1 MVSDSLTVNVYPY
14 PTVPVA
20 NNVNACFGLPIP
32 DLTATSTG
40 TVKWYNDI
48 ALTNLVHTGTN
59 FTTGQTAIGTYTY
72 YLVQIIHGCS
82 SQTKTVTLTI
92 NPVPSAP
99 VSGGNKVVCY
109 GAAVPDLTAAGTDTI
124 HWYSNPSLTTLVHT
138 GSTFSTGQTAVGT
151 YTYYVTQTI
160 SNCQSAAAV
169 VTLTIVDLTMKD
181 SHGTELIRELAERY
195 SQLPMLVVSMHD
207 ESLYGERAIRAGAK
221 GYITKQ
227 EAAGAIRDAIRRVLS
242 GQYHLSDA
250 LAAKMIRA
258 AAGRTTAT
266 TAELSDRQL
275 VVIRLLGGGMSTT
288 QIALEMKLSIKTVE
302 GYIARIKK
310 KLNVASAGELLKYAI
325 ELNKEHG
332 TYPPLCPF
340 G

>member
-1 MVSDSLTVNVYPY
+1 MKQSRILIVDDHPMVRDWLTAMINREADLVVVGEAGSA
-14 PTVPVA
+14 TEALERVA
-20 NNVNACFGLPIP
+20 ADLP
-32 DLTATSTG
+32 DLA
-40 TVKWYNDI
+40 
-48 ALTNLVHTGTN
+48 
-59 FTTGQTAIGTYTY
+59 
-72 YLVQIIHGCS
+72 
-82 SQTKTVTLTI
+82 
-92 NPVPSAP
+92 
-99 VSGGNKVVCY
+99 
-109 GAAVPDLTAAGTDTI
+109 
-124 HWYSNPSLTTLVHT
+124 
-138 GSTFSTGQTAVGT
+138 
-151 YTYYVTQTI
+151 
-160 SNCQSAAAV
+160 
-169 VTLTIVDLTMKD
+169 IVDLTMKD

>member
-1 MVSDSLTVNVYPY
+1 MKQSRILIVDDHPMVRDWLTAMINREADLVVVGEAGSA
-14 PTVPVA
+14 TEALERVA
-20 NNVNACFGLPIP
+20 ADLP
-32 DLTATSTG
+32 DLA
-40 TVKWYNDI
+40 
-48 ALTNLVHTGTN
+48 
-59 FTTGQTAIGTYTY
+59 
-72 YLVQIIHGCS
+72 
-82 SQTKTVTLTI
+82 
-92 NPVPSAP
+92 
-99 VSGGNKVVCY
+99 
-109 GAAVPDLTAAGTDTI
+109 
-124 HWYSNPSLTTLVHT
+124 
-138 GSTFSTGQTAVGT
+138 
-151 YTYYVTQTI
+151 
-160 SNCQSAAAV
+160 
-169 VTLTIVDLTMKD
+169 IVDLTMKD

-332 TYPPLCPF
+332 T
-340 G
+340 